1 VTESWHL
8 DKRIPIATIVAILG
22 QAVAL
27 GWLASSMDGRI
38 SALEKISD
46 AQASLAAETHVTE
59 RIAVLES
66 NQAHVTVQL
75 DHIDA
80 KLDRITERLNIKVQ

>member
-1 VTESWHL
+1 VTENWHL
-8 DKRIPIATIVAILG
+8 DKRIPIATILAILG
-22 QAVAL
+22 QAIAL

-38 SALEKISD
+38 SALEKVAD
-46 AQASLAAETHVTE
+46 AQSSMTNATHVTE

-66 NQAHVTVQL
+66 NQVHINQQL
-75 DHIDA
+75 DHMDV